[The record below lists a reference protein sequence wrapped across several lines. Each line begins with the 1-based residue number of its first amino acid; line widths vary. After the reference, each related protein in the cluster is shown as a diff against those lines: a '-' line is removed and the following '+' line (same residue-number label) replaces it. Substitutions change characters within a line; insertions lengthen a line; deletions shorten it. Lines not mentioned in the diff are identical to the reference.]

1 MATYNLRDGIPSR
14 IKAGDVLN
22 YPYHKT
28 VNNTLVNYG
37 GAVTV
42 PLPKGEYILEAWG
55 SCAGS
60 FTNLGT
66 IDRWQHDGSGG
77 YAKGT
82 LRLSSKTDAILTAGG
97 PGYNGTRSIAI
108 AGSTPSGAGGASDIR
123 LVQNTINHRVLV
135 AGGGGNSGEW
145 KEFLYMPGT
154 SQDDPIIDE
163 GYCEGGYGGGQ
174 TGGDGG
180 SYTGRAEGG
189 AGTATSAGSN
199 GAGPG
204 GGWRSVPAAF
214 GMGGYY
220 VNSYNEIMVSTG
232 GGGWYGG
239 GAGGIDTTSIIQP
252 TYQDILEVWAGGG
265 GGSGFTYSQATQS
278 NVPNSYA
285 LTSQYW
291 LTNTVNISG
300 HDSGQKIT
308 SPEGTQEA
316 GHNSGGYVRITVVDI
331 FNGFFIGNSSGKA
344 ASIKSI
350 YIGDSNGK
358 ARRVVKG
365 YIGDANG
372 KARRFL

>member
-22 YPYHKT
+22 YPYLKT
-28 VNNTLVNYG
+28 VNNQLINYG

-42 PLPKGEYILEAWG
+42 PLPKGEYILEVWG
-55 SCAGS
+55 SCAGTIS
-60 FTNLGT
+60 NIGT
-66 IDRWQHDGSGG
+66 ISKYQHDGSGG

-82 LRLSSKTDAILTAGG
+82 LRLNSKTDAILTAGG
-97 PGYNGTRSIAI
+97 PGYNGAYNRG
-108 AGSTPSGAGGASDIR
+108 GSLPQGSGGASDIR
-123 LVQNTINHRVLV
+123 LARNTINNRVIV
-135 AGGGGNSGEW
+135 AGGGAEYGQVIMLYYTAGEPS
-145 KEFLYMPGT
+145 EPVF
-154 SQDDPIIDE
+154 E
-163 GYCEGGYGGGQ
+163 GYIDGGYAGGPTGADGDWWNQWNNDASGKGGTQ
-174 TGGDGG
+174 T
-180 SYTGRAEGG
+180 SGG
-189 AGTATSAGSN
+189 ANGSDRWGHTEGT
-199 GAGPG
+199 PG
-204 GGWRSVPAAF
+204 AF
-214 GMGGYY
+214 GMGGYG
-220 VNSYNEIMVSTG
+220 SQG
-232 GGGWYGG
+232 FDGAGGWYGG
-239 GAGGIDTTSIIQP
+239 GAGVYYTNDVGAETWFF
-252 TYQDILEVWAGGG
+252 YGAGGG
-265 GGSGFTYSQATQS
+265 GSSFAYSQDTQQY
-278 NVPNSYA
+278 VPNSYA

-372 KARRFL
+372 RARRFL